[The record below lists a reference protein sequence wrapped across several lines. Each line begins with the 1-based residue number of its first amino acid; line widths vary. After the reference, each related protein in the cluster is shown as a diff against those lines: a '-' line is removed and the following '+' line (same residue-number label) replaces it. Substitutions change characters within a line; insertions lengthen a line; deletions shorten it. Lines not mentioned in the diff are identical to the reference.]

1 MRRSY
6 GVERGRP
13 FLLSERSVMWD
24 VIILVVLSS
33 PVEGREDEYN
43 EWYSNVHLREVVE
56 IR

>member
-24 VIILVVLSS
+24 VIFLSF
-33 PVEGREDEYN
+33 
-43 EWYSNVHLREVVE
+43 
-56 IR
+56 